1 MCCNNEFLPIFKSA
15 SFKLEKGLKNSD
27 AVKQLQNVLN
37 HLGFKEELQWDKYGA
52 DGDYGDLTQ
61 KAVALFLKKNNMSG
75 DGSFVDK
82 SIALVLEQKHDT
94 LDELQVLNADI
105 TENTIEKEYFYK
117 SKKKTKIQALQTLLN
132 ELGYG
137 KTLQWSKY
145 KNDGDYGDLTT
156 KAVALFAKD
165 RGITVDGKILT
176 LPLAKIIVTEL
187 SSTYGKHWNLQS
199 LSEIVNDN
207 SNPLVEFSA
216 SNFVGV
222 RVIADKDFVPALKR
236 INQYAKDSDVLV
248 LITDSFRFTNNN
260 LTNTVVTPG
269 KLSNHLIG
277 HAIDMNI
284 KYDVNHSKLCN
295 SRDLA
300 KPNLPAP
307 VAKFIAAIRN
317 DTGLRWGG
325 DFSKKD
331 VVHIDDNYNSNIENW
346 KKKYNKIHQS

>member
-1 MCCNNEFLPIFKSA
+1 MCCNNEFLSIFKSA

-52 DGDYGDLTQ
+52 DGDYGNLTQ

-94 LDELQVLNADI
+94 LDELQILNTDI
-105 TENTIEKEYFYK
+105 TENTIETEYFYK

-176 LPLAKIIVTEL
+176 LPLAKLIVTKL
-187 SSTYGKHWNLQS
+187 SSTYGKQWNTNT
-199 LSEIVNDN
+199 LSETVEDN
-207 SNPLVEFSA
+207 YNPLVEFSA
-216 SNFVGV
+216 SNFVGKK
-222 RVIADKDFVPALKR
+222 VIADKDFVPALKR
-236 INQYAKDSDVLV
+236 INQYAKDSDVLIHV
-248 LITDSFRFTNNN
+248 TSSFRKDTNVANAI
-260 LTNTVVTPG
+260 VTPA
-269 KLSNHLIG
+269 KMSNHLIG

-284 KYDVNHSKLCN
+284 RYDVNHSKWCN
-295 SRDLA
+295 SSALA
-300 KPNLPAP
+300 KTTLPAP
-307 VAKFIAAIRN
+307 VAKFINAIRN
-317 DTGLRWGG
+317 DIGLRWGG
-325 DFSKKD
+325 DFRKKD
-331 VVHIDDNYNSNIENW
+331 SVHIDDYYNQDLAKW
-346 KKKYNKIHQS
+346 QKRYNKIHQA